1 MVSTSR
7 YRDYTI
13 ELIRSYFPLWKAQK
27 DHALAMDP
35 YITGRHPLPIAAE
48 GKTKAEQAALRE
60 IARTPYGTLIINASV
75 QALKVTGIRSADD
88 SEMPDIWR
96 NLWAKNRMGARQ
108 EGIFR
113 PGVGYGI
120 SYSSLLPGII
130 GLDGVRN
137 TVSRGLPSG
146 VMGDAKATD
155 VESGSFDVPTSVVW
169 KNYTPKTMTALFGE
183 VQDHFPIAA
192 LNGIEQTDTQG
203 PYLLFEVFDDE
214 AVHYVVVRDI
224 NTLDAKDLKVTYLES
239 NPHGLGV
246 TPVVAHSPRMD
257 DDMGSRGELTP
268 FLPLL
273 HRIDQTVYD
282 RLLIQRQ
289 AAWDVRTIAGLKV
302 KTTAEA
308 AQLKAGDFL
317 SSEDPNAKFGKIEAS
332 SMAEH
337 NAVHESD
344 LRDLSAVSQTPPY
357 MIAGLSQSMQPE
369 ALGAISSGYHDKIE
383 SYKAPFG
390 ESIEQCFRLAS
401 HIDPSIGEVGE
412 FAEVRWQAMRPY
424 SLTQVAD
431 ALGKLAQQLEI
442 PFDMLFEQVP
452 FFTDEDVKRA
462 VEGREKQKEKAMEE
476 ALAAAQAAPGAQS
489 EPGEPKPKYSD
500 APGQKGN
507 SGGNSSYQNK
517 R

>member
-1 MVSTSR
+1 
-7 YRDYTI
+7 
-13 ELIRSYFPLWKAQK
+13 
-27 DHALAMDP
+27 
-35 YITGRHPLPIAAE
+35 
-48 GKTKAEQAALRE
+48 
-60 IARTPYGTLIINASV
+60 
-75 QALKVTGIRSADD
+75 
-88 SEMPDIWR
+88 
-96 NLWAKNRMGARQ
+96 
-108 EGIFR
+108 
-113 PGVGYGI
+113 
-120 SYSSLLPGII
+120 
-130 GLDGVRN
+130 
-137 TVSRGLPSG
+137 
-146 VMGDAKATD
+146 
-155 VESGSFDVPTSVVW
+155 
-169 KNYTPKTMTALFGE
+169 
-183 VQDHFPIAA
+183 
-192 LNGIEQTDTQG
+192 
-203 PYLLFEVFDDE
+203 
-214 AVHYVVVRDI
+214 
-224 NTLDAKDLKVTYLES
+224 S
-239 NPHGLGV
+239 N
-246 TPVVAHSPRMD
+246 
-257 DDMGSRGELTP
+257 
-268 FLPLL
+268 
-273 HRIDQTVYD
+273 
-282 RLLIQRQ
+282 
-289 AAWDVRTIAGLKV
+289 
-302 KTTAEA
+302 AEA

-332 SMAEH
+332 SMADH

-357 MIAGLSQSMQPE
+357 MIAGLSQSMRPE

-401 HIDPSIGEVGE
+401 HIDPSVGEVGE

-476 ALAAAQAAPGAQS
+476 ALAAAQAAPGAQG
-489 EPGEPKPKYSD
+489 EPGAPKPKYSD